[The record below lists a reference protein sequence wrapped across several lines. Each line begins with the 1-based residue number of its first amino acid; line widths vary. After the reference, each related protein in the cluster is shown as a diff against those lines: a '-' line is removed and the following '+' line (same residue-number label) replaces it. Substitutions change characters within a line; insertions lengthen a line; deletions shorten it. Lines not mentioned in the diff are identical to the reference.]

1 MLNLED
7 IIKKLPADMQ
17 EMARIGWNALPVS
30 QKSGL
35 VSLLRGIPGEK
46 DMIRTLLA
54 QARTQARQAFGGKH
68 SIAIVG
74 PANVGKSTLYNQLVL
89 AKEDRG
95 EVSPVPGTTR
105 VNQQADAGLFTL
117 VDTPGA
123 DAVGT
128 LGEKERQE
136 ALSAARTADFLIIV
150 FDAIQGVK
158 KTEQELFAELMAF
171 QKPYVVALNKI
182 DLVRRDEKRVIEQ
195 AAENL
200 GIPADQLIPVA
211 AKDGRN
217 LTELLLSVA
226 MIEPEMV
233 AALGQALPQYR
244 WALAWRTIVRAA
256 SLSGAIALTPLPVVD
271 FAPLIAIQVMMVL
284 GIARIY
290 DYRITPQRAREL
302 LVTFGIGFLGR
313 TLFEQLSKLGGVPGW
328 VLSSAIAASTTI
340 VMGLAAA
347 RWFDKGERL
356 SRDTLDRLTRE
367 LTGVLVQRIKGI
379 ARRKPSKESLQEQ
392 ITGALA
398 DTDLAQGTGFSAEGD
413 TSPE

>member
-1 MLNLED
+1 
-7 IIKKLPADMQ
+7 
-17 EMARIGWNALPVS
+17 
-30 QKSGL
+30 
-35 VSLLRGIPGEK
+35 
-46 DMIRTLLA
+46 
-54 QARTQARQAFGGKH
+54 
-68 SIAIVG
+68 
-74 PANVGKSTLYNQLVL
+74 
-89 AKEDRG
+89 
-95 EVSPVPGTTR
+95 
-105 VNQQADAGLFTL
+105 
-117 VDTPGA
+117 
-123 DAVGT
+123 
-128 LGEKERQE
+128 
-136 ALSAARTADFLIIV
+136 
-150 FDAIQGVK
+150 
-158 KTEQELFAELMAF
+158 
-171 QKPYVVALNKI
+171 
-182 DLVRRDEKRVIEQ
+182 
-195 AAENL
+195 
-200 GIPADQLIPVA
+200 
-211 AKDGRN
+211 
-217 LTELLLSVA
+217 

-290 DYRITPQRAREL
+290 DYRITPERAREL

-398 DTDLAQGTGFSAEGD
+398 DTVLAQGTGLSAEGE
-413 TSPE
+413 TAPE